1 MVEKEKF
8 LEIRETIAEAF
19 MTEWGFPLEFKEEE
33 YRQKVAGKY
42 SEQWKEDFYVNKKRK
57 KFGLAFK
64 AAYRLAD
71 ISITIMNQES
81 EKK

>member
-1 MVEKEKF
+1 MVEKEKY

-33 YRQKVAGKY
+33 YREKIAGKY
-42 SEQWKEDFYVNKKRK
+42 DEKWKEDFYVNKKRK
-57 KFGLAFK
+57 KFNLAFK
-64 AAYRLAD
+64 SAYRLAE
-71 ISITIMNQES
+71 ISIKIIQES